1 MKALFPLLTVAGALS
16 AQNPRLPV
24 RTSLEPDRLY
34 VQLSLPAPAHLIVL
48 EDTFAPDTDVL
59 SPDGGSQVL
68 TAGEHRLRFDRLSG
82 IPLTPAPVQPPNYPL
97 ISDAFWNSAQS
108 CTEQA
113 TNTWTGICGLQ
124 NRPIIPFAA
133 SYVSS
138 FTAPGFTRKVLL
150 IMVSA
155 PLSPEQVDQLIQSA
169 LEDRSRG
176 SWHSKL
182 LKAIQRALP
191 AAPIAEVSVPA
202 RIH

>member
-1 MKALFPLLTVAGALS
+1 MKALFPLLAVAGALS
-16 AQNPRLPV
+16 AHNPRLPV

-108 CTEQA
+108 
-113 TNTWTGICGLQ
+113 
-124 NRPIIPFAA
+124 
-133 SYVSS
+133 
-138 FTAPGFTRKVLL
+138 
-150 IMVSA
+150 
-155 PLSPEQVDQLIQSA
+155 
-169 LEDRSRG
+169 
-176 SWHSKL
+176 
-182 LKAIQRALP
+182 
-191 AAPIAEVSVPA
+191 
-202 RIH
+202 

>member
-1 MKALFPLLTVAGALS
+1 MKALFPLLAVAGTVS
-16 AQNPRLPV
+16 AQNPHLAV

-34 VQLSLPAPAHLIVL
+34 VELSLPAAAHLILL

-68 TAGEHRLRFDRLSG
+68 TAGEHRLRLDRLSG
-82 IPLTPAPVQPPNYPL
+82 IPLTPSPVQPPNYPL
-97 ISDAFWNSAQS
+97 ISDAFWNSAQA
-108 CTEQA
+108 CTERA

-124 NRPIIPFAA
+124 NRPIIPVA
-133 SYVSS
+133 SFYVSP
-138 FTAPGFTRKVLL
+138 FTAPGLTRRVLL

-155 PLSPEQVDQLIQSA
+155 PLSSEQVEQLIQSA
-169 LEDRSRG
+169 SEDRSRG

-191 AAPIAEVSVPA
+191 TAPIAEVAVPA

>member
-1 MKALFPLLTVAGALS
+1 MKALFSLVAVAGALS
-16 AQNPRLPV
+16 AQNPHLPV
-24 RTSLEPDRLY
+24 RMSLEPDRLY
-34 VQLSLPAPAHLIVL
+34 VELSLPIPAHLIVL

-68 TAGEHRLRFDRLSG
+68 TAGEHRLRLDRLSG
-82 IPLTPAPVQPPNYPL
+82 IPLTPSPVQPPSFPTM
-97 ISDAFWNSAQS
+97 SQEFWNSAQA

-124 NRPIIPFAA
+124 NRPILPFAA
-133 SYVSS
+133 SYVSP

-155 PLSPEQVDQLIQSA
+155 PLSPEQVGQLIRSA
-169 LEDRSRG
+169 SEDRSRG
-176 SWHSKL
+176 SWRSRL

-191 AAPIAEVSVPA
+191 TAPIAEVSVPA